1 METKASIYYDEQKL
15 SKIWF
20 IISLCIG
27 VLILFFIFKDIATG
41 IDNLWAFLS
50 VLLIFLLYSAFDAFL
65 FLYMK
70 LKVRI
75 DYEFIHIQLFPF
87 TTKKIPVAE
96 IFLTEATVFRPIK
109 DYGGYGIRVIF
120 NKKESAYFLTG
131 NTGVRVYYSTS
142 NPVVIGA
149 AEPKKLINAI
159 VYAQQRKKIL
169 SEMK

>member
-1 METKASIYYDEQKL
+1 MKTEDSIYYDEQRL

-20 IISLCIG
+20 TISIFIG
-27 VLILFFIFKDIATG
+27 AVILFFLFKDIVDG
-41 IDNLWAFLS
+41 IESAWAFLS
-50 VLLIFLLYSAFDAFL
+50 VAVVFLLYAAFDAFL

-70 LKVRI
+70 LCINV
-75 DYEFIHIQLFPF
+75 DYEYIHIRLFPF
-87 TTKKIPVAE
+87 TSKKIPVAE

-120 NKKESAYFLTG
+120 SKKESAYFLTG
-131 NTGVRVYYSTS
+131 NTGVRVYYAIS

-149 AEPKKLINAI
+149 SDPKKLINAI